1 MDRDN
6 SNQKKELVNDYRPK
20 VDIAHYF
27 GYGGHDLVVAKAL
40 GETADRNFIN
50 IGNCLC
56 NIYNNIQSITRDE
69 FLCALKKHSRFND
82 NFDKFDKFFD
92 DDFNN

>member
-6 SNQKKELVNDYRPK
+6 SKEKKGLDNDYRPK

-27 GYGGHDLVVAKAL
+27 GYGGHDLMVVKAL
-40 GETADRNFIN
+40 GEKIERNFRGFVSYLQN
-50 IGNCLC
+50 V
-56 NIYNNIQSITRDE
+56 YNDIQPITHDD
-69 FLCALKKHSRFND
+69 FLHALKKNSRFND
-82 NFDKFDKFFD
+82 NFDNFFD